1 MAEVTSLIDECTS
14 ATSAGTCNLTL
25 PFVLPASFASF
36 CSAFSGLGAAALA
49 SEEEFSLS
57 CVLGVVLT
65 NRWL

>member
-1 MAEVTSLIDECTS
+1 MMDECTS

-25 PFVLPASFASF
+25 PFVLPASF